1 MLRVVRSQRGAGGG
15 KGMGPGAGGEWLR
28 PRRRWCS
35 GRRGRR
41 RWQWGRR
48 RGSWRRRRGEG
59 GGREAGGWAPPHTL
73 VVSVGSLGGMGQ
85 GAGGGGGGDCGGG
98 GGDDEGGGS
107 GGDGGGGGGRRRPI
121 VEQQSPP
128 ATAHDYDHNGR
139 NPAAG
144 LEVWIG
150 EPACPAG
157 PRPAACGGSFR
168 YPPRGD
174 PRTAWVHARAQ
185 VAVGMGWAGAGRAHA
200 DSGRSGWIW
209 AMRATGRAAGPVRRC
224 ADGSCRLDPRLK
236 LRRSYRKRSI
246 MARCWSALACRRG
259 GVGRG
264 KCVPLFLV
272 STSNRLITVCQ
283 GQLRSLAACRL
294 MAVVTSRTCHSAG
307 RSGDA
312 VLTWC
317 SADR

>member
-1 MLRVVRSQRGAGGG
+1 
-15 KGMGPGAGGEWLR
+15 MGPGAGGEWLR

-144 LEVWIG
+144 LEVWFG
-150 EPACPAG
+150 GTGLPSRPPAPRLAEGLSDTLRAAIPAQHG
-157 PRPAACGGSFR
+157 CMRARRSR
-168 YPPRGD
+168 W
-174 PRTAWVHARAQ
+174 AW
-185 VAVGMGWAGAGRAHA
+185 AGRAR
-200 DSGRSGWIW
+200 GERMLI
-209 AMRATGRAAGPVRRC
+209 RAGQGGFGRC
-224 ADGSCRLDPRLK
+224 A
-236 LRRSYRKRSI
+236 
-246 MARCWSALACRRG
+246 RRG
-259 GVGRG
+259 GRQDRFVGAQ
-264 KCVPLFLV
+264 
-272 STSNRLITVCQ
+272 TV
-283 GQLRSLAACRL
+283 R
-294 MAVVTSRTCHSAG
+294 
-307 RSGDA
+307 
-312 VLTWC
+312 
-317 SADR
+317 ADWIRA